1 MRGALEE
8 QLRGN
13 STQPGWSPLLES
25 TNQEPSRV
33 SKGSSLNR
41 RPRNRAVTRS
51 LIGGSLVLVSGWNGS
66 SWVTHVPL
74 GCVHDRPYGT
84 VLSFHSHAPPG
95 TGDARFLYF
104 CFFESHGFFLF
115 QTIVVDQ
122 ASFPCLYVGSAQS
135 PSGSFHPTS

>member
-41 RPRNRAVTRS
+41 RPRNQAVSPPPDR
-51 LIGGSLVLVSGWNGS
+51 GSLALVSGWS
-66 SWVTHVPL
+66 DSFWVTHVPL

-84 VLSFHSHAPPG
+84 VLWLHSHAPPSA
-95 TGDARFLYF
+95 GDARFLHF

-135 PSGSFHPTS
+135 SSGSFHPTS